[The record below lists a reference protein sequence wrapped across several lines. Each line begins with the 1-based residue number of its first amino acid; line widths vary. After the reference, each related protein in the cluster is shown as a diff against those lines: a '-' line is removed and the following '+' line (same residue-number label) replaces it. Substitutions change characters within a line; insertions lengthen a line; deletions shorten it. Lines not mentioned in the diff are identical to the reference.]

1 MLLCWQCKIAVFSA
15 WVLYKSR
22 NWWCS
27 SSSTQYFR
35 SIQVFII
42 WFFGEPG
49 KKMKSNE
56 TSVNV
61 FRRKIK
67 WSWVWLSSDDII
79 NDFNANFETDSF
91 LSRIFKNQPKMSSKS
106 EKQVTTTKNSQPF
119 IQEQNLDSARGA
131 DHQIAVGPVFSVNGE
146 SNSTWVIFMSDSF
159 WVYCSNAKIGKSRS
173 PMQKGGLS
181 QKRQEKNIR
190 GWTYN

>member
-15 WVLYKSR
+15 WVLYKSS
-22 NWWCS
+22 NWWWS

-35 SIQVFII
+35 SIQVSII
-42 WFFGEPG
+42 WFFDEQG

-67 WSWVWLSSDDII
+67 WSWVWLSSGNII
-79 NDFNANFETDSF
+79 NDFNANFETDLF

-106 EKQVTTTKNSQPF
+106 EEQVTTTKNSQPF

-146 SNSTWVIFMSDSF
+146 SNSTWVIFISDSF
-159 WVYCSNAKIGKSRS
+159 WV
-173 PMQKGGLS
+173 
-181 QKRQEKNIR
+181 
-190 GWTYN
+190 